1 MNLPHGQTWP
11 GRGQTERQAMEP
23 AVCFARGRQQGRGT
37 VSGCLLWGG
46 KKKEESDRVRENQN

>member
-11 GRGQTERQAMEP
+11 GRGQTERQA

-37 VSGCLLWGG
+37 VSGCLLGEG
-46 KKKEESDRVRENQN
+46 KRKRRVIE